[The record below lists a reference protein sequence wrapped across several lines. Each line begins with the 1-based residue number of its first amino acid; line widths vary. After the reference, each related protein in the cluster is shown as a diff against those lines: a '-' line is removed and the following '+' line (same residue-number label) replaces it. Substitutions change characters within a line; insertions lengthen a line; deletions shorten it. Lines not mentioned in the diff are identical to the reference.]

1 MATALVTTGDFTG
14 DGHAD
19 IIVRVKTGELYLY
32 PGTGKSDSSIFG
44 ARKLLGSGANNYNL
58 FG

>member
-1 MATALVTTGDFTG
+1 MTSPATAA
-14 DGHAD
+14 AD

-32 PGTGKSDSSIFG
+32 PGTGRSDSGIFSS
-44 ARKLLGSGANNYNL
+44 RKLLGGGANNYDL